1 MPRPEFSGFWHFFVI
16 NPIIKPFKIPA
27 NIFNDGMDISRCI
40 RREHGAAVV
49 EACKGYGE
57 ILSKGFKDKLEL
69 ITVLAD

>member
-1 MPRPEFSGFWHFFVI
+1 
-16 NPIIKPFKIPA
+16 
-27 NIFNDGMDISRCI
+27 MDISRCI